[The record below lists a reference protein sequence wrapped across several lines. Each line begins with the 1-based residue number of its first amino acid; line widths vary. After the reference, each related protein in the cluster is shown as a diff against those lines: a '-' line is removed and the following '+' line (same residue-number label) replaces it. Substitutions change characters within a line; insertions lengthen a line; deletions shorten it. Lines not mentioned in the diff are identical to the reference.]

1 MWPSAQLHLR
11 HLRIYTAAVSGQR
24 PHHLNLSTITI
35 QNNILGEELM
45 KKFVIVLVGVS
56 GPLLS
61 GCGMSFFS
69 DRETNPI
76 IQDIATS
83 DAREINVYGTTASRR
98 IVLTRENLNGA
109 SSNATDSFTMCA
121 EPPPDVAET
130 FAAALAGGLRS
141 GVDLTQGTDTKAGA
155 EIAGQFARQ
164 LSTQIAPL
172 IFRTQGLQL
181 YRDAQFGLCVDRLN
195 NTINNDQYMNEKNA
209 RFNRAVELIDK
220 ELPLMKEVAMEY
232 YKSVKSGES
241 KINVSDLKELLAAV
255 KPEATQK
262 PAAAAEKK

>member
-1 MWPSAQLHLR
+1 MKKLVIMLVG
-11 HLRIYTAAVSGQR
+11 ISGQ
-24 PHHLNLSTITI
+24 
-35 QNNILGEELM
+35 
-45 KKFVIVLVGVS
+45 
-56 GPLLS
+56 LLS

-83 DAREINVYGTTASRR
+83 DTREINVYGTTASRR
-98 IVLTRENLNGA
+98 IVLMREDLVGDTTNGA
-109 SSNATDSFTMCA
+109 NGSSTFAMCA

-155 EIAGQFARQ
+155 EIAGQFTRQ

-195 NTINNDQYMNEKNA
+195 NTINNDQYIIEKNL
-209 RFNRAVELIDK
+209 RFNKAAELIDK
-220 ELPLMKEVAMEY
+220 ELPLMKDVAMEY

-241 KINVSDLKELLAAV
+241 KINVTDLKELLAAV
-255 KPEATQK
+255 KPEAHKNLPQRQK
-262 PAAAAEKK
+262 RNKFQCTASSFDPFLGTIG